1 MVNPNLSSSDLP
13 ELHRRLVFLKIG
25 VLLLIGLLIF
35 RVWQLQVRDGPYYRD
50 LSQDNRTR
58 AIVLRPARGLVY
70 DRNGLLLA
78 NNVPSFNLYVELK
91 DVRNYDQ
98 WLAQLEQ
105 LLGFDRMDL
114 EERLRV
120 KGQRTRVKVKGG
132 LTLREAALIE
142 SHRLD
147 LPGTFIQAEYQR
159 NNPNGAYAAHVIG
172 YVGEISEAQLAQE
185 EFLDLNQGSII
196 GHHGVERTYDSVL
209 RGQAGRKL
217 IEVDALGHEKRMISV
232 DKPQAGDDVYLT
244 IDFRLQK
251 LAEELLGE
259 EAGAIVALDPRNG
272 ELLALASQP
281 SFDPN
286 ALSRGLNQKRWKTIL
301 QDQRHPLTNRAIQG
315 QYPPGSTFK
324 IIMAAAALES
334 QTVEEEDTIQC
345 GGGYRFG
352 RRVFRDWKRG
362 GHGTVDLIQALTN
375 SCDVYFYKIGN
386 RMGIETIAAYS
397 TEFGLGQKT
406 GIDLPSEI
414 SGIVPT
420 PAWKKRVKGEPW
432 YPGETI
438 SVSIGQ
444 GFVTVTPLQMA
455 RVIATVANQG
465 MAYQPRLIRAIRR
478 RETGGVEEWPAIMG
492 KRLSLSAIQLRNI
505 QKGLELVVEEGTGKK
520 AQSDLVTIAGKT
532 GTSQVV
538 ALRPGPEKD
547 IPKEFRDHAWFVSYA
562 PTEKPRIAVA
572 VLVEHMGHGGS
583 AAAPLAKELIEA
595 FVQFRDGDQSGPPG
609 AEAALQSY
617 LLQSELVNG

>member
-1 MVNPNLSSSDLP
+1 MVDPHLSSSELP

-70 DRNGLLLA
+70 DRHGRLLA

-91 DVRNYDQ
+91 DVRNRE
-98 WLAQLEQ
+98 QLLTTLEK
-105 LLGFDRMDL
+105 LLGFDRTDL
-114 EERLRV
+114 EERLHG

-185 EFLDLNQGSII
+185 EFSTLRPGSII
-196 GHHGVERTYDSVL
+196 GHHGVERTYDHVL

-272 ELLALASQP
+272 ELLALASLP

-286 ALSRGLNQKRWKTIL
+286 ALSRGLNQKRWKAIL
-301 QDQRHPLTNRAIQG
+301 QDPGHPLTNRAIQG

-324 IIMAAAALES
+324 IIMAAAALDT
-334 QTVEEEDTIQC
+334 QTMETDDTIQC

-362 GHGTVDLIQALTN
+362 GHGTVDLIDAITN

-386 RMGIETIAAYS
+386 RLGIETIATYS
-397 TEFGLGQKT
+397 KEFGLGQKT

-414 SGIVPT
+414 AGIVPT
-420 PAWKKRVKGEPW
+420 PAWKEKVKGEPW

-444 GFVTVTPLQMA
+444 GFLTVTPIQMA

-465 MAYQPRLIRAIRR
+465 LAYQPRLIRAIRR
-478 RETGGVEEWPAIMG
+478 RETGGLEEWPATMG
-492 KRLSLSAIQLRNI
+492 NRLSLNATHLRSI
-505 QKGLELVVEEGTGKK
+505 TKGLELVVKDGTGKK

-538 ALRPGPEKD
+538 ALRPGPKKD
-547 IPKEFRDHAWFVSYA
+547 IPKVFRDHAWFVSYA
-562 PTEKPRIAVA
+562 PIQKPRIAVA

-595 FVQFRDGDQSGPPG
+595 FVQFRDEENSGPLG
-609 AEAALQSY
+609 AGAAISSHLIQP
-617 LLQSELVNG
+617 EPVNG